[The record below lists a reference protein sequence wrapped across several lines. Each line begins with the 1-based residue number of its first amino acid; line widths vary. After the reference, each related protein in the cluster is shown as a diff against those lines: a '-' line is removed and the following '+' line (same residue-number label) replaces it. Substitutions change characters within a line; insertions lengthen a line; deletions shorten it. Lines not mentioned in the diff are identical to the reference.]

1 MDNFVT
7 ALPTVNATQVLRKMR
22 GASQAQLMQADDGR
36 HYVVKL
42 DTPANRRALVN
53 EFLAGLFLEHLG
65 LNTTEMAVVQMNGG
79 KHFGSGFP
87 GDPEKTVAYDFIPD
101 PLLRNVENRREFAGL
116 LAFDKW
122 VGNEDFRQCVFVKKA
137 RLPRSQF
144 QAIWIDNGNAFGGS
158 EWEIVD
164 NPRQGLYLS
173 SAAYEPIQSWSD
185 FEPWLEALQRFPE
198 ELVEQAI
205 AALPSEWVAGEV
217 SGERDR
223 LRRLM
228 DRLLLRRSKVADHIE
243 RTIESKPEA
252 FPNWKRHSVPA
263 LLARKGPHSVRL
275 VAAPQVA

>member
-1 MDNFVT
+1 VENFVT

-22 GASQAQLMQADDGR
+22 GASQAELMQADNGR

-42 DTPANRRALVN
+42 DTPANRRTLVN
-53 EFLAGLFLEHLG
+53 EFLAGVFLEYLG
-65 LNTTEMAVVQMNGG
+65 VNTPRTAVVQLDGA

-87 GDPEKTVAYDFIPD
+87 GDPEKTVVYDFIPD
-101 PLLRNVENRREFAGL
+101 PVLRNVENLREFAGL

-122 VGNEDFRQCVFVKKA
+122 VGNEDFRQCVFVRES

-158 EWEIVD
+158 EWEIMD

-173 SAAYEPIQSWSD
+173 SAAYGSVRSWFD
-185 FEPWLEALQRFPE
+185 FEPWLEALRTFPE
-198 ELVEQAI
+198 DLVERAI
-205 AALPSEWVAGEV
+205 AALPSEWVAGDH
-217 SGERDR
+217 DR

-228 DRLLLRRSKVADHIE
+228 DRLLLRRSKIAELVE

-252 FPNWKRHSVPA
+252 FPNWQGHSPSFP
-263 LLARKGPHSVRL
+263 LRKGPHTIGLTS
-275 VAAPQVA
+275 APQAA

>member
-1 MDNFVT
+1 MEKLVP
-7 ALPTVNATQVLRKMR
+7 ALPIVNATQVLRKMR

-42 DTPANRRALVN
+42 DTPPNRRALVN

-65 LNTTEMAVVQMNGG
+65 FSTPRTAVVQLDGS

-87 GDPEKTVAYDFIPD
+87 GDPEKTVVYDFVPD
-101 PLLRNVENRREFAGL
+101 PVLRNVENLREFAGL

-122 VGNEDFRQCVFVKKA
+122 VGNEDFRQCVFVRKS

-144 QAIWIDNGNAFGGS
+144 QAICIDNGNAFGGFD
-158 EWEIVD
+158 WEIVD

-173 SAAYEPIQSWSD
+173 STVYESVQSWSD
-185 FEPWLEALQRFPE
+185 FEPWLEALRTFPE
-198 ELVEQAI
+198 DLVEQAI
-205 AALPSEWVAGEV
+205 AALPSEWVAGDH
-217 SGERDR
+217 DR

-228 DRLLLRRSKVADHIE
+228 DRLLLRRSKVADSVE

-252 FPNWKRHSVPA
+252 FPNWQGHSMSSFPVH
-263 LLARKGPHSVRL
+263 KGPYSFRMT
-275 VAAPQVA
+275 AAPQVA